1 MNIVYAKTK
10 EELLA
15 ELEAAQTDEE
25 RAQIEFEL
33 DAKASAEMY
42 IPVMPDYTPDRRSII
57 MGELAQ
63 VDRDSIRPLRAIADN
78 TATDFD
84 REKLS
89 QLDARAAELR
99 AELAGI

>member
-1 MNIVYAKTK
+1 MNTVYAKTK
-10 EELLA
+10 DQLLA
-15 ELEAAQTDEE
+15 ELAAATTDAE

-33 DAKASAEMY
+33 SAIPDKTDY
-42 IPVMPDYTPDRRSII
+42 PVMPDYTPDRRSII

-63 VDRDSIRPLRAIADN
+63 IDRDSIRPLRAIADN

-99 AELAGI
+99 AELQGL